1 MTGTVVTSIVAVIV
15 PDATQSVEVE
25 VTVRDGPRKHSQADD
40 NSESCKEGTHVGVG
54 IGTGNVGR
62 EIVGRVMVG
71 NNAFLTTLPAAAVA
85 LAGLAAL
92 PKVVPE

>member
-1 MTGTVVTSIVAVIV
+1 MTGTVVTSRVAVTV
-15 PDATQSVEVE
+15 PDATQSVEVL
-25 VTVRDGPRKHSQADD
+25 VTVRDGPRKHSQAED
-40 NSESCKEGTHVGVG
+40 NNDSSKEGTHVGVG

-62 EIVGRVMVG
+62 VIVGRVMVG

-85 LAGLAAL
+85 LGGLAAL

>member
-1 MTGTVVTSIVAVIV
+1 MTV

-40 NSESCKEGTHVGVG
+40 NSESSKEGTHVGVG
-54 IGTGNVGR
+54 IGTGNVGK
-62 EIVGRVMVG
+62 EMVGRRVMVG
-71 NNAFLTTLPAAAVA
+71 NSAFLTTLPATAVA
-85 LAGLAAL
+85 LAGLATL